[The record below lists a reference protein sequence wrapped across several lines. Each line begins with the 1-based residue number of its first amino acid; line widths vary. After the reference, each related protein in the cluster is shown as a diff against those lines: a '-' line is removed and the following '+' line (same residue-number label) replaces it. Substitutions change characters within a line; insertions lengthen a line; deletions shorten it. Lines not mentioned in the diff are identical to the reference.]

1 MKFRI
6 VSDTTMTNVQR
17 NAAGSVVCLES
28 VGVRYIVPRERT
40 GSLKEYAIR
49 RVSRRVSYDTFWAL
63 RDVSID
69 IANGESL
76 GIMGRNGAG
85 KSTLLKVV
93 ARVLR
98 PTIGRVRVAGR
109 VAPLLDLA
117 AGFHPELTG
126 RENLFL
132 NGSLLQR
139 TEAEVTDRFGEIV
152 EFAELDAFID
162 APLRTYSNGMISRL
176 AFALA
181 TAWRPDVLLLDE
193 VLAVGDEAFQR
204 KCLARM
210 RSYREHGTT
219 FLFVSHDANA
229 VREICDRAIW
239 IDQGRP
245 RELGAVEAVLYAYR
259 HST

>member
-126 RENLFL
+126 RENLF
-132 NGSLLQR
+132 
-139 TEAEVTDRFGEIV
+139 
-152 EFAELDAFID
+152 
-162 APLRTYSNGMISRL
+162 
-176 AFALA
+176 
-181 TAWRPDVLLLDE
+181 
-193 VLAVGDEAFQR
+193 
-204 KCLARM
+204 
-210 RSYREHGTT
+210 
-219 FLFVSHDANA
+219 
-229 VREICDRAIW
+229 
-239 IDQGRP
+239 
-245 RELGAVEAVLYAYR
+245 
-259 HST
+259 